1 MCLPF
6 LFCVCLFLCVSPF
19 LGLLLFPRLAGLS
32 RARPLPR
39 PLPLSV
45 LSGALPPPPSQFPSR
60 RLSPQPLKLDRY
72 SHPTERPPAGSQPS
86 VGTAPARPGGGGG
99 GVGGAPRGRGPV
111 PGPAAAL
118 RARVREAPL
127 LAPPPGPPLR
137 VPAPL
142 VYKTT
147 GSAGRTQRVF
157 CIPTFAPVLFKSA
170 LSAAMDLAAIYEVSC
185 PCPAPWSPHAPPA
198 DSLLKRGLSGA
209 AHSGP
214 GPRAPYSNWG
224 SLARRAPASVRSRFS
239 DQCDSLEVKSGARDF
254 RVSAQTW
261 VGWSLKMGSWRSF
274 FRLGLTGGGNGPTP
288 GFPPVVAESAVLRGG
303 VSGAYVFG
311 VRGRQLLSSL
321 PDPKEDSRTQKP
333 KIVDF

>member
-1 MCLPF
+1 M
-6 LFCVCLFLCVSPF
+6 
-19 LGLLLFPRLAGLS
+19 
-32 RARPLPR
+32 
-39 PLPLSV
+39 
-45 LSGALPPPPSQFPSR
+45 
-60 RLSPQPLKLDRY
+60 
-72 SHPTERPPAGSQPS
+72 
-86 VGTAPARPGGGGG
+86 
-99 GVGGAPRGRGPV
+99 GGAPRGRGPV